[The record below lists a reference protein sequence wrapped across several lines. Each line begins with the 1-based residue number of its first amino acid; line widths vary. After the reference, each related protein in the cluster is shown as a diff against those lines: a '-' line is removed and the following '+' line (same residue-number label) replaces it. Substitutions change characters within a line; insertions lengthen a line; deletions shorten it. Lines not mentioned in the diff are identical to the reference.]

1 MKADLGIESEETTNN
16 DQTNLNKYQYIT
28 EKLRYFICGIK
39 PDI

>member
-16 DQTNLNKYQYIT
+16 DQANLNKYQHII
-28 EKLRYFICGIK
+28 EKIRYFICSIK